1 MYTDFSGDDVC
12 IHCLGDNER
21 FAKKSSAD
29 QRNTELTYAINRAI
43 GFLKSAQGSN
53 PKRVPDKPLNC
64 IENYERH
71 LALIDQYLYIAVS
84 ELTRAIG

>member
-53 PKRVPDKPLNC
+53 PLNC